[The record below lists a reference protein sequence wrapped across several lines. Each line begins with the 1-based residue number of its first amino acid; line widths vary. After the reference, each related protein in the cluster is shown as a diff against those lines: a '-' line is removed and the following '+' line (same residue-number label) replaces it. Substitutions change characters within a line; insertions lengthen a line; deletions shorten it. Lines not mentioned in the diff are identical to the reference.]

1 MEKTTTRIYIT
12 IFILTLI
19 SVSFALSFLKADV
32 YNRTEIQVAEL
43 WNDKM
48 EQFREG
54 ESFIYKTVLPM
65 DDIDNKVI
73 GYDSAHMQIEVTI
86 DNNTVYSLSAKGD
99 YLSRTPGYY
108 WNFISFTHDDKGK
121 EIIFRVTPVY
131 KDSKPKG
138 NFYFGT
144 RSSVEHLI
152 VKEHLPRFIIA
163 AAILLVGIILFF
175 YVVFIL
181 KKVQK
186 KEPLFH
192 FTLFAIMLGIWYMSE
207 TQLLEMFLPCHVGLI
222 YMDHMMLMLMPIPF
236 LLFLQQIYQSKNHW
250 LWSFICY
257 ANCIVVA
264 LRILLQLFDLAD
276 LRKTLWLT
284 HIMLALSIIVVV
296 FLSIY
301 EIIKYKLTG
310 QVKLNI
316 SCVLIILVTIVLELL
331 EYRVNNKSTPYGS
344 LGFLFYIIVM
354 ATESVRNSR
363 KVIEQAKESE
373 LYRKLAFTDEL
384 TKLYNRTAFNKD
396 INERFMKVEIEY
408 KVIPTVL
415 FMFDLNDLKKCNDNF
430 GHEYG
435 DCYITMVSNIIK
447 EVFGTDGKCY
457 RIGGDEFC
465 SIMDYTSQ
473 EDIESKYNHFV
484 EAIQKKNEQEFV
496 VPVSVAVGYAV
507 YDPNIDKSLE
517 ETLKRADAMMYQ
529 NKQKIKQIYKNK

>member
-1 MEKTTTRIYIT
+1 MEKRTTRIYIT

-19 SVSFALSFLKADV
+19 SISFALSFLNADV

-43 WNDKM
+43 WNNKM

-54 ESFIYKTVLPM
+54 DSFIYKTVLPI
-65 DDIDNKVI
+65 DDINNKVI

-86 DNNTVYSLSAKGD
+86 DKNPVYSLSAMGS
-99 YLSRTPGYY
+99 YLLKTPGYY
-108 WNFISFTHDDKGK
+108 WNFISFTQADEGK
-121 EIIFRVTPVY
+121 EIVFRVTPVY

-163 AAILLVGIILFF
+163 VAILLIGIILIF

-181 KKVQK
+181 KKVQQ

-192 FTLFAIMLGIWYMSE
+192 FTLFAIMLGIWYISE
-207 TQLLEMFLPCHVGLI
+207 TQLLEMFLPCNVGLLYI
-222 YMDHMMLMLMPIPF
+222 DHMMLMIMPIPF
-236 LLFLQQIYQSKNHW
+236 LLFLQQIYQSKNHR

-257 ANCIVVA
+257 ANCIIVG
-264 LRILLQLFDLAD
+264 LRILLQLFDAAD
-276 LRKTLWLT
+276 LRETLWLT
-284 HIMLALSIIVVV
+284 HVMIGVSIAVVV
-296 FLSIY
+296 FFSIY
-301 EIIKYKLTG
+301 EIVKYKLTG
-310 QVKLNI
+310 QIKLNI

-331 EYRVNNKSTPYGS
+331 EYRINNKSTPYGS
-344 LGFLFYIIVM
+344 LGFLFYIVVM
-354 ATESVRNSR
+354 AIESVRNSR

-396 INERFMKVEIEY
+396 MNERFMKVEIEY

-435 DCYITMVSNIIK
+435 DCYITMVSNVIK

-473 EDIESKYNHFV
+473 EDIETKYNRFV
-484 EAIQKKNEQEFV
+484 KEIEKKNEQEFV
-496 VPVSVAVGYAV
+496 VPVSVAVGYAI

>member
-19 SVSFALSFLKADV
+19 SVSFALSFLRADV
-32 YNRTEIQVAEL
+32 YNRTEIQVAQL

-48 EQFREG
+48 QQFKDG
-54 ESFIYKTVLPM
+54 DSFVYKMILPM

-86 DNNTVYSLSAKGD
+86 DNNPVYTLSAKGG
-99 YLSRTPGYY
+99 YLSKTPGYY
-108 WNFISFTHDDKGK
+108 WNFISFTHDDEGK

-144 RSSVEHLI
+144 QSSVEHLI

-163 AAILLVGIILFF
+163 VAILLVGIILFF

-181 KKVQK
+181 KKVQQ

-192 FTLFAIMLGIWYMSE
+192 FTLFAVMLGIWYMSE
-207 TQLLEMFLPCHVGLI
+207 TQLLEMFLPCHVGLLYI
-222 YMDHMMLMLMPIPF
+222 DHMMLMLMPIPF
-236 LLFLQQIYQSKNHW
+236 LLFLQQIYQSKNHL

-257 ANCIVVA
+257 ANCSVVI
-264 LRILLQLFDLAD
+264 LRILLQLFDFAD
-276 LRKTLWLT
+276 LRETLWLT
-284 HIMLALSIIVVV
+284 HVMIGLSIAVVV
-296 FLSIY
+296 FFSIY
-301 EIIKYKLTG
+301 EVAKYKLTG

-316 SCVLIILVTIVLELL
+316 SCVLIILVTVVLELL

-354 ATESVRNSR
+354 AIESVRNSR

-435 DCYITMVSNIIK
+435 DCYITMVSNVIK

-465 SIMDYTSQ
+465 SIMDYTSR
-473 EDIESKYNHFV
+473 EDIENKYNRFV

-496 VPVSVAVGYAV
+496 VPVSVAVGYAI

-529 NKQKIKQIYKNK
+529 NKQKIKQIYKK

>member
-1 MEKTTTRIYIT
+1 MLFRS
-12 IFILTLI
+12 LTH
-19 SVSFALSFLKADV
+19 AD
-32 YNRTEIQVAEL
+32 R
-43 WNDKM
+43 
-48 EQFREG
+48 
-54 ESFIYKTVLPM
+54 
-65 DDIDNKVI
+65 
-73 GYDSAHMQIEVTI
+73 
-86 DNNTVYSLSAKGD
+86 
-99 YLSRTPGYY
+99 
-108 WNFISFTHDDKGK
+108 GK
-121 EIIFRVTPVY
+121 EIVFRVTPVY

-144 RSSVEHLI
+144 QSAVEHLI
-152 VKEHLPRFIIA
+152 IKEHLPRFIIA

-181 KKVQK
+181 KKVQQ

-192 FTLFAIMLGIWYMSE
+192 FTLFAIMLGLWYMSE
-207 TQLLEMFLPCHVGLI
+207 TQLLEMFLPIHVGLL
-222 YMDHMMLMLMPIPF
+222 YMDHMMLMIMPIPF
-236 LLFLQQIYQSKNHW
+236 LLFLQQIYQSKNHR

-264 LRILLQLFDLAD
+264 VRIVLQLFDIRD
-276 LRKTLWLT
+276 LRETLWLT
-284 HIMLALSIIVVV
+284 HVMIALSIIVVA
-296 FLSIY
+296 FFSIY
-301 EIIKYKLTG
+301 EVTKYKLTG

-354 ATESVRNSR
+354 AIESVRNSR

-396 INERFMKVEIEY
+396 MNERFMKVEIEY

-435 DCYITMVSNIIK
+435 DCYITMVSHIIK
-447 EVFGTDGKCY
+447 EVFGIDGKCY

-465 SIMDYTSQ
+465 SIMNYTSQ
-473 EDIESKYNHFV
+473 EDIENKYNRFV
-484 EAIQKKNEQEFV
+484 EEIQKKNEQEFV
-496 VPVSVAVGYAV
+496 VPVSVAVGYAI
-507 YDPNIDKSLE
+507 YDPTIDKSLE
-517 ETLKRADAMMYQ
+517 ETLKRADVMMYQ
-529 NKQKIKQIYKNK
+529 NKQKIKQIHKK

>member
-1 MEKTTTRIYIT
+1 MEKRTTKIYII
-12 IFILTLI
+12 IFIVAFV
-19 SVSFALSFLKADV
+19 SVSFAMPFLKADV
-32 YNRTEIQVAEL
+32 YNRTQFQVAEL

-48 EQFREG
+48 EQFKEG

-65 DDIDNKVI
+65 EDIDNKVI
-73 GYDSAHMQIEVTI
+73 GYDSAHMQIEVAI
-86 DNNTVYSLSAKGD
+86 DNNLVYSLSAKGG
-99 YLSRTPGYY
+99 YLSKTPGYY
-108 WNFISFTHDDKGK
+108 WNFVSFTHADKGK
-121 EIIFRVTPVY
+121 EIVFRVTPVY

-152 VKEHLPRFIIA
+152 VKEHLPRFVIA
-163 AAILLVGIILFF
+163 VAILLVGIILFF

-181 KKVQK
+181 KKVQQ

-207 TQLLEMFLPCHVGLI
+207 TQLLELFLPCHVGLL
-222 YMDHMMLMLMPIPF
+222 YMDHMMLMIMPIPF
-236 LLFLQQIYQSKNHW
+236 LLFLQQIYQSKNQL

-264 LRILLQLFDLAD
+264 LRILLQLFDIAD
-276 LRKTLWLT
+276 LRETLWLT
-284 HIMLALSIIVVV
+284 HVMIGLSVIVVV
-296 FLSIY
+296 VLSIY
-301 EIIKYKLTG
+301 EIVKYKLTG

-344 LGFLFYIIVM
+344 LGFLFYIVVM
-354 ATESVRNSR
+354 AIESVRNSR

-396 INERFMKVEIEY
+396 INERFMKVEEY
-408 KVIPTVL
+408 KVVPTVL

-465 SIMDYTSQ
+465 SIMNYTSQ
-473 EDIESKYNHFV
+473 EDIENKYNHFI

-496 VPVSVAVGYAV
+496 VPVSVAVGYAI

-529 NKQKIKQIYKNK
+529 NKQKIKQIYKT

>member
-1 MEKTTTRIYIT
+1 MEKRTTKIYIT
-12 IFILTLI
+12 IFILALI
-19 SVSFALSFLKADV
+19 GVSFALPFLKADV
-32 YNRTEIQVAEL
+32 YSRTQVQVAQL

-48 EQFREG
+48 EQFKEG
-54 ESFIYKTVLPM
+54 DSFVYKMILPM
-65 DDIDNKVI
+65 EDMDNKVI

-86 DNNTVYSLSAKGD
+86 DNNVVYSLSAKGG
-99 YLSRTPGYY
+99 YLSKTPGYY
-108 WNFISFTHDDKGK
+108 WNFISFTHADKGK
-121 EIIFRVTPVY
+121 EIVFRVTPVY

-152 VKEHLPRFIIA
+152 VKEHLPRFVIA
-163 AAILLVGIILFF
+163 VAILLVGIILFF

-181 KKVQK
+181 KKVQQ

-207 TQLLEMFLPCHVGLI
+207 TQLLEMFLPCHVGLL

-236 LLFLQQIYQSKNHW
+236 LLFLQQIYQSKSHF

-257 ANCIVVA
+257 SNCIVVA
-264 LRILLQLFDLAD
+264 LRILLQLFDIAD
-276 LRKTLWLT
+276 LRETLLFT
-284 HIMLALSIIVVV
+284 HIMIALSVIIVV

-301 EIIKYKLTG
+301 EIVKYKLTG

-316 SCVLIILVTIVLELL
+316 SCVLIILVTIILELL

-354 ATESVRNSR
+354 AIESVRNSR

-396 INERFMKVEIEY
+396 INERFIKVEIEY
-408 KVIPTVL
+408 KIVPTVL

-435 DCYITMVSNIIK
+435 DCYITMVSDIIK

-473 EDIESKYNHFV
+473 EDIENKYNHFV

-496 VPVSVAVGYAV
+496 VPVSVAVGYAI

-529 NKQKIKQIYKNK
+529 NKQKIKQIYKK

>member
-1 MEKTTTRIYIT
+1 MEKRTTRIYIT

-32 YNRTEIQVAEL
+32 YNRTEIQVAQL

-48 EQFREG
+48 EQFKEG
-54 ESFIYKTVLPM
+54 ESFIYKTVLPI

-86 DNNTVYSLSAKGD
+86 DNNLVYLLSAKGG
-99 YLSRTPGYY
+99 YLSKTPGYY
-108 WNFISFTHDDKGK
+108 WNFVSFTHADEGK

-163 AAILLVGIILFF
+163 ATILLVGIILFF

-181 KKVQK
+181 KKVQQ

-207 TQLLEMFLPCHVGLI
+207 TQLLEMFLPCHVGLLYI
-222 YMDHMMLMLMPIPF
+222 DHMMLMLMPIPF
-236 LLFLQQIYQSKNHW
+236 LLFLQQIYQSKKHL

-264 LRILLQLFDLAD
+264 LRILLQLFDIAD
-276 LRKTLWLT
+276 LRETLWFT
-284 HIMLALSIIVVV
+284 HVMIGLSIAVVA
-296 FLSIY
+296 FFSIY
-301 EIIKYKLTG
+301 EVAKYKLTG

-354 ATESVRNSR
+354 AIESVRNSR

-473 EDIESKYNHFV
+473 EDIENKYNHFV

-496 VPVSVAVGYAV
+496 VPVSVAVGYAI

>member
-1 MEKTTTRIYIT
+1 MEKRTTRIYIT

-19 SVSFALSFLKADV
+19 SISFALSFLNADV

-43 WNDKM
+43 WNNKM

-54 ESFIYKTVLPM
+54 DSFIYKTVLPI
-65 DDIDNKVI
+65 DDINNKVI

-86 DNNTVYSLSAKGD
+86 DKNPVYSLSAMGS
-99 YLSRTPGYY
+99 YLLKTPGYY
-108 WNFISFTHDDKGK
+108 WNFISFTQADEGK
-121 EIIFRVTPVY
+121 EIVFRVTPVY

-163 AAILLVGIILFF
+163 VAILLIGIILFF

-181 KKVQK
+181 KKVQQ

-192 FTLFAIMLGIWYMSE
+192 FTLFAIMLGIWYISE
-207 TQLLEMFLPCHVGLI
+207 TQLLEMFLPCNVGLLYI
-222 YMDHMMLMLMPIPF
+222 DHMMLMIMPIPF
-236 LLFLQQIYQSKNHW
+236 LLFLQQIYQSKNHR

-257 ANCIVVA
+257 ANCIIVG
-264 LRILLQLFDLAD
+264 LRILLQLFDAAD
-276 LRKTLWLT
+276 LRETLWLT
-284 HIMLALSIIVVV
+284 HVMIGVSIAVVV
-296 FLSIY
+296 FFSIY
-301 EIIKYKLTG
+301 EIVKYKLTG
-310 QVKLNI
+310 QIKLNI

-331 EYRVNNKSTPYGS
+331 EYRINNKSTPYGS
-344 LGFLFYIIVM
+344 LGFLFYIVVM
-354 ATESVRNSR
+354 AIESVRNSR

-396 INERFMKVEIEY
+396 MNERFMKVEIEY

-435 DCYITMVSNIIK
+435 DCYITMVSNVIK

-473 EDIESKYNHFV
+473 EDIETKYNRFV
-484 EAIQKKNEQEFV
+484 KEIEKKNEQEFV
-496 VPVSVAVGYAV
+496 VPVSVAVGYAI

>member
-1 MEKTTTRIYIT
+1 MEKRTTRIYIT

-19 SVSFALSFLKADV
+19 SISFALSFLNADV

-43 WNDKM
+43 WNNKM

-54 ESFIYKTVLPM
+54 DSFIYKTVLPI
-65 DDIDNKVI
+65 DDINNKVI

-86 DNNTVYSLSAKGD
+86 DKNPVYSLSAMGS
-99 YLSRTPGYY
+99 YLLKTPGYY
-108 WNFISFTHDDKGK
+108 WNFISFTQADEGK
-121 EIIFRVTPVY
+121 EIVFRVTPVY

-163 AAILLVGIILFF
+163 VAILLIGIILFF

-181 KKVQK
+181 KKVQQ

-192 FTLFAIMLGIWYMSE
+192 FTLFAIMLGIWYISE
-207 TQLLEMFLPCHVGLI
+207 TQLLEMFLPCNVGLLYI
-222 YMDHMMLMLMPIPF
+222 DHMMLMIMPIPF
-236 LLFLQQIYQSKNHW
+236 LLFLQQIYQSKNHR

-257 ANCIVVA
+257 ANCIIVG
-264 LRILLQLFDLAD
+264 LRILLQLFDAAD
-276 LRKTLWLT
+276 LRETLWLT
-284 HIMLALSIIVVV
+284 HVMIGVSIAVVV
-296 FLSIY
+296 FFSIY
-301 EIIKYKLTG
+301 EIVKYKLTG
-310 QVKLNI
+310 QIKLNI

-331 EYRVNNKSTPYGS
+331 EYRINNKSTPYGS
-344 LGFLFYIIVM
+344 LGFLFYIVVM
-354 ATESVRNSR
+354 AIESVRNSR

-396 INERFMKVEIEY
+396 MNERFMKVEIEY

-435 DCYITMVSNIIK
+435 DCYITMVSNVIK

-457 RIGGDEFC
+457 RKGGDEFC

-473 EDIESKYNHFV
+473 EDIETKYNRFV
-484 EAIQKKNEQEFV
+484 KEIEKKNEQEFV
-496 VPVSVAVGYAV
+496 VSVSVAVGYAI

>member
-1 MEKTTTRIYIT
+1 MEKRTTRIYIT
-12 IFILTLI
+12 IFILALI
-19 SVSFALSFLKADV
+19 GVSFALPFLKADV
-32 YNRTEIQVAEL
+32 YNRTKIQVAEL
-43 WNDKM
+43 WDDKM
-48 EQFREG
+48 EQFKEG
-54 ESFIYKTVLPM
+54 ESFVYKMILPIEDM
-65 DDIDNKVI
+65 DNQVI

-86 DNNTVYSLSAKGD
+86 DNVPVYSLSAKSG
-99 YLSRTPGYY
+99 YLSKTSGYY
-108 WNFISFTHDDKGK
+108 WNFVSLTHADRGK
-121 EIIFRVTPVY
+121 EIVFRVTPVY

-144 RSSVEHLI
+144 QSAVEHLI
-152 VKEHLPRFIIA
+152 IKEHLPRFIIA

-181 KKVQK
+181 KKVQQ

-192 FTLFAIMLGIWYMSE
+192 FTLFAIMLGLWYMSE
-207 TQLLEMFLPCHVGLI
+207 TQLLEMFLPIHVGLL
-222 YMDHMMLMLMPIPF
+222 YMDHMMLMIMPIPF
-236 LLFLQQIYQSKNHW
+236 LLFLQQIYQSKNHR
-250 LWSFICY
+250 LWSFIC

-264 LRILLQLFDLAD
+264 VRIVLQLFDIRD
-276 LRKTLWLT
+276 LRETLWLT
-284 HIMLALSIIVVV
+284 HVMIALSIIVVA
-296 FLSIY
+296 FFSIY
-301 EIIKYKLTG
+301 EVTKYKLTG

-354 ATESVRNSR
+354 AIESVRNSR

-396 INERFMKVEIEY
+396 MNERFMKVEIEY

-435 DCYITMVSNIIK
+435 DCYITMVSHIIK
-447 EVFGTDGKCY
+447 EVFGIDGKCY

-465 SIMDYTSQ
+465 SIMNYTSQ
-473 EDIESKYNHFV
+473 EDIENKYNRFV
-484 EAIQKKNEQEFV
+484 EEIQKKNEQEFV
-496 VPVSVAVGYAV
+496 VPVSVAVGYAI
-507 YDPNIDKSLE
+507 YDPAIDKSLE
-517 ETLKRADAMMYQ
+517 ETLKRADVMMYQ
-529 NKQKIKQIYKNK
+529 NKQKIKQIHKK